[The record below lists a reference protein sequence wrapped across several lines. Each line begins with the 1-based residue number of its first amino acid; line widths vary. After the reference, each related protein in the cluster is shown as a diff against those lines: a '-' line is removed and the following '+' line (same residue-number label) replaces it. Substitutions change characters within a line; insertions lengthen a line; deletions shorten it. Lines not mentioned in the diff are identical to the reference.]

1 MHVARFC
8 ASLLALV
15 IAGISAE
22 RGQMSNSLHLQTQ
35 KEHGAVQTPK
45 ASSPALGVFSVLSYS
60 SRTLLPS

>member
-8 ASLLALV
+8 ASLLALA

-35 KEHGAVQTPK
+35 EHGAVQTPK